1 MKLQRPSLEGV
12 QHAKLQ
18 LKEVCKETVLE
29 SNKRLSEM
37 TGAFVFLKREDLQQV
52 RSFKIRGAY
61 NKIAS
66 LTPQERERGIVC
78 ASAGNHAQ
86 GFAFACNHLKIRG
99 RVYMPATAPQQKIAQ
114 VKMFGEGFVETILTG
129 DTYDACQKIA
139 LETAKKEGQTF
150 IHAFDDVQVIEG
162 QATIALEMI
171 AQHTEGFDY
180 IFVPVGGGGLVSG
193 ILTVFKALSP
203 KTKIIGV
210 EPEGAQS
217 MKLALELNKRIPLKE
232 MDRFV
237 DGAAVRQV
245 GALPFEIC
253 KEFLDDLVHVPEGK
267 ICQAILDLYNKEGI
281 VAEPAGALAIAA
293 LDLVE
298 YDLKNKNIGVLLC
311 GGNNDILR
319 MPEIKER
326 ALLYA
331 NLKHYFIIDFPQRA
345 GALKQFVNEVLG
357 PEDDI
362 THFEFSKKSSK
373 SVAPAVVGIELK
385 SKDDLGFLVDR
396 MKNHNFN
403 FDYLNEKENLFQFLK

>member
-1 MKLQRPSLEGV
+1 MKLQSPSLEGI

-29 SNKRLSEM
+29 LNKRLSEM
-37 TGAFVFLKREDLQQV
+37 TGAFVFLKREDLQEV

-61 NKIAS
+61 NKIVS

-86 GFAFACNHLKIRG
+86 GFAFACNHLKISG
-99 RVYMPATAPQQKIAQ
+99 RVYMPATVSQQKIAQ

-129 DTYDACQKIA
+129 DTYDACQKVA

-162 QATIALEMI
+162 QATIALEII

-326 ALLYA
+326 ALVYA

-357 PEDDI
+357 PDDDI